1 MFKVSSFLLSVV
13 VLGGSVLPT
22 TASAAD
28 RRVKLVNKSGVTL
41 VEFHASRSKVGDWE
55 ENIIA
60 GQPLRSGQSMIVN
73 VDDGTGACEYDFMG
87 TFSDGD
93 VVTSMEN
100 DVCVLEEFTFE

>member
-1 MFKVSSFLLSVV
+1 
-13 VLGGSVLPT
+13 
-22 TASAAD
+22 
-28 RRVKLVNKSGVTL
+28 
-41 VEFHASRSKVGDWE
+41 
-55 ENIIA
+55 
-60 GQPLRSGQSMIVN
+60 MIVN